1 MIESMKEEWQA
12 MISGHFVPFHIL
24 CVLVGTVVSIF
35 FSTILCNNT
44 IYDGRIAV
52 IDLDHSQSST
62 SLIEKLDASNVIE
75 VSYVI
80 HSPMNPKRLMAHD
93 RNLGA
98 LYIPKGFEENLIS
111 GRQNQNIGYFADST
125 NSAQNAHILK
135 ALQPIIASATD
146 GAAVKTGAVQ
156 LVTRQTFNASTSNTN
171 IMLVGFL
178 CFFSA
183 LYLGIT
189 SLMIIGRLHV
199 TKLWQETI
207 LDRTPLALIARLFPY
222 AFIYTAS
229 IIFFMGL
236 LSFFNDLRFA
246 GNVLLFIPSVFAT
259 ALAIGLIAMLFTWNH
274 KTPANGAAFMIFIV
288 PPGFIMGGTTFA
300 VAMLPDWTYYFSYLF
315 PLTWIF
321 RVFRDVALRAESF
334 HSMSS
339 TLGCHLIYVTI
350 LALLITVRF
359 YRTRQKMIQESQEI

>member
-24 CVLVGTVVSIF
+24 CVLVGTVVSLF
-35 FSTILCNNT
+35 FSAILSNNT

-62 SLIEKLDASNVIE
+62 ALIEKLDASNLME
-75 VSYVI
+75 VTHVV
-80 HSPMNPKRLMAHD
+80 HSPINPKRLMAHD
-93 RNLGA
+93 RNLGV

-111 GRQNQNIGYFADST
+111 GRLNQNIGYFADST
-125 NSAQNAHILK
+125 NAAQNAHILE
-135 ALQPIIASATD
+135 ALQPILASSTS
-146 GAAVKTGAVQ
+146 GSGTHTGTVQ
-156 LVTRQTFNASTSNTN
+156 LVTRQTFNASGSNTN

-189 SLMIIGRLHV
+189 SLMVVGRLHV
-199 TKLWQETI
+199 TKLWQTSI
-207 LDRTPLALIARLFPY
+207 LERSALAMIARLFPY

-229 IIFFMGL
+229 IIFFMGM

-259 ALAIGLIAMLFTWNH
+259 ALTIGLIAMLFTWNH
-274 KTPANGAAFMIFIV
+274 KSPAKGAAFMIFIV

-300 VAMLPDWTYYFSYLF
+300 VAMLPDWTYYFSYFF
-315 PLTWIF
+315 PLTWLF
-321 RVFRDVALRAESF
+321 RIFRDVALRAESF
-334 HSMSS
+334 YSMSS

-350 LALLITVRF
+350 LALLVTVRF
-359 YRTRQKMIQESQEI
+359 YRTRKAMIQENP